1 MIAKVELENG
11 VSEEGLK
18 ALVAR
23 GYSLDVVCVESAAYT
38 NQYYSGGWTV
48 RAVAPDDNTEWVL
61 VTQRNTR
68 SPRIIKTLVGLVR
81 LLEGVGLEGVHIPL
95 RAGGRRTN
103 CRNMPHLPS
112 RESRSEPG
120 ESEAGSEGSSEG
132 QRD

>member
-23 GYSLDVVCVESAAYT
+23 GYSLDVVCVETAAYT

-68 SPRIIKTLVGLVR
+68 SPRIIKTLVGLIR
-81 LLEGVGLEGVHIPL
+81 LLEGVDLEAVHIPM

-103 CRNMPHLPS
+103 RRNVRHLPS
-112 RESRSEPG
+112 RESGSEPG
-120 ESEAGSEGSSEG
+120 KSEMGSGIPSEG
-132 QRD
+132 QHD

>member
-1 MIAKVELENG
+1 MIARIRLENG

-23 GYSLDVVCVESAAYT
+23 GYSLDVVCVESAEYT
-38 NQYYSGGWTV
+38 NQYYSGGWTI

-81 LLEGVGLEGVHIPL
+81 LLEGVGLAGVHIPL
-95 RAGGRRTN
+95 QAGGRRTN
-103 CRNMPHLPS
+103 RRNMPHLPS
-112 RESRSEPG
+112 REDRSRSD
-120 ESEAGSEGSSEG
+120 ESEAGGEVSSEG
-132 QRD
+132 QRE